1 MIGSL
6 MGSSDYWEW
15 PVASKIGATK
25 LFPALLID
33 RFDHIGHGL
42 EFFLAGQNAIDGLT
56 GLALGVADRE
66 QCGVRVAN
74 HVGTGVLGLAIA
86 AGVPGAGV
94 DRVGADDQGKLPHLA
109 AQLGNDAFGHG
120 LADAR
125 VGRQ

>member
-1 MIGSL
+1 MA
-6 MGSSDYWEW
+6 SSARRRKLDAPFKT
-15 PVASKIGATK
+15 PVRYSPLVTRHSPLRVIRHWS

-86 AGVPGAGV
+86 AGVPGAG
-94 DRVGADDQGKLPHLA
+94 
-109 AQLGNDAFGHG
+109 
-120 LADAR
+120 
-125 VGRQ
+125 